1 MTDMDG
7 NYILENVPS
16 NATVE
21 FSYIGYLQQSIN
33 VGNKSNLNV
42 TLAEDTQKLDEV
54 VVVGY
59 GSFKK
64 RDLTGAVSQVKGDE
78 ISNLPLRSAAD
89 ALQGKAAG
97 VTITSS
103 SGSPGSLGNVRIRGV
118 GTINNNDPLYV
129 VDGLPQGDIGWLNA
143 RDIESIEVLKDASA
157 QAIYGARAANGV
169 ILVSTKRG
177 ASGESYRSN
186 IEFDMNIG
194 FQDVVKTYDML
205 DAEGFMEYKNRLT
218 PHPGKPWSM
227 ISPHQRSE
235 SRSLLS

>member
-1 MTDMDG
+1 MFPPM
-7 NYILENVPS
+7 
-16 NATVE
+16 ATVE

-157 QAIYGARAANGV
+157 TAIYGARGANGV
-169 ILVSTKRG
+169 IMVTTKRG
-177 ASGESYRSN
+177 NKEGGTKVSYSGSVSLAHRARKM
-186 IEFDMNIG
+186 DTMNAQEWCDAFMIG
-194 FQDVVKTYDML
+194 WKTRISGKVKIGL
-205 DAEGFMEYKNRLT
+205 
-218 PHPGKPWSM
+218 
-227 ISPHQRSE
+227 
-235 SRSLLS
+235 